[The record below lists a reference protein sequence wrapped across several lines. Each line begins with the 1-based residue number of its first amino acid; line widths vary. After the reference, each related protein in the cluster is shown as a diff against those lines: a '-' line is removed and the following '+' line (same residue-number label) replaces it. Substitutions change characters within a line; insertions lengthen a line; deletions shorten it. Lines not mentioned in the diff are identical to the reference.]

1 MMVEDIKKKDTKET
15 IEKIEDP
22 NRDKIEIEAITD
34 IRQMAEGADT
44 ITITEPKTGTITD
57 QGKTRVKTQGDIV
70 KTKTKELK
78 MINIIEGKER
88 LEEPD
93 IPVINTRKN
102 TLTMTELRTTEKK
115 IEVKETL
122 ERTDIPVMM
131 ID

>member
-44 ITITEPKTGTITD
+44 ITITETKTGTITD

>member
-1 MMVEDIKKKDTKET
+1 MVEDIKKKDTKET

-57 QGKTRVKTQGDIV
+57 QGKTRVKTRGDIV

>member
-70 KTKTKELK
+70 KTNTKELK

>member
-1 MMVEDIKKKDTKET
+1 
-15 IEKIEDP
+15 
-22 NRDKIEIEAITD
+22 
-34 IRQMAEGADT
+34 
-44 ITITEPKTGTITD
+44 
-57 QGKTRVKTQGDIV
+57 
-70 KTKTKELK
+70 

>member
-22 NRDKIEIEAITD
+22 NRDKIKIEAITD

-44 ITITEPKTGTITD
+44 ITIIEPKTGSITD

-70 KTKTKELK
+70 KIKTKELK

-93 IPVINTRKN
+93 IPAINTRKN

>member
-1 MMVEDIKKKDTKET
+1 MVEDIKKKDTKET